1 MQRIQFFE
9 IEDQQWLPSSI
20 RNGITDFLQFA
31 VERGD
36 LYKGFANRL
45 FQALSRSG
53 EAQIIDLCSGAG
65 GPMKSLLKHIP
76 EFKQGRIKVHLTD
89 YYPNLPALSELA
101 HTAPMCFTYSEDA
114 VSALNVPSSLKG
126 FRTLFSAFHHF
137 NERDAARILQDAVA
151 KNRGIAIAE
160 STQRHVLLL
169 AYMLISPLLV
179 LLTSPFQKPFR
190 WSRLFWTY
198 VLPVVPFAVAFDGF
212 VSCLRTYTPEELMDI
227 VRNVTGSESY
237 EWQVG
242 VERMGVL
249 PIGITY
255 LIGLPRP
262 VNPATAFATSLS
274 DGSPAT
280 P

>member
-1 MQRIQFFE
+1 MLRIQFFE
-9 IEDQQWLPSSI
+9 IEDQHWLPSSI

-31 VERGD
+31 VEHGD
-36 LYKGFANRL
+36 LYKGFAHRL
-45 FQALSRSG
+45 SQAVSRSG
-53 EAQIIDLCSGAG
+53 ERQIIDLCSGAG

-76 EFKQGRIKVHLTD
+76 EFNNGGIQVHLTD
-89 YYPNLPALSELA
+89 YYPNIPALAALA
-101 HTAPMCFTYSEDA
+101 HTVPTCFTYSENA
-114 VSALNVPSSLKG
+114 VSALDVPSSLRG
-126 FRTLFSAFHHF
+126 FRTLFSSFHHF
-137 NERDAARILQDAVA
+137 NERDATRILQDAVA
-151 KNRGIAIAE
+151 KKRGIAIAE
-160 STQRHVLLL
+160 STQRHPLFL
-169 AYMLISPLLV
+169 AYMLLTPLLV

-227 VRNVTGSESY
+227 VHNVTGNEAY

-242 VERMGVL
+242 VERMGAL

-262 VNPATAFATSLS
+262 ASPATALA
-274 DGSPAT
+274 A
-280 P
+280 